1 MSAIARQSGSL
12 LLWTGVVVF
21 LTWPLAAHL
30 TTHLPGIV
38 PPLDSLLVGWALAHQ
53 SHALSTAPCSLPD
66 GNIYWP
72 SRRALYYGEAGF
84 GAVPYFM
91 PPFLATG
98 NPTLALNLVLLLG
111 LVLTA
116 WSMQRVVARLT
127 GSERAGF
134 VAGAVLVTTPW
145 VISSVA
151 AWAPSY
157 AILQYI
163 PPVMLIA
170 ARPPSRVR
178 TAACLLLLLVVQGL
192 T

>member
-12 LLWTGVVVF
+12 VLWTGVVVF

-30 TTHLPGIV
+30 TTHLPGIA
-38 PPLDSLLVGWALAHQ
+38 PLDSLLVGWALAHQ
-53 SHALSTAPCSLPD
+53 SHALSTAPWSFPD

-98 NPTLALNLVLLLG
+98 NPTLALNLVLLVG

-134 VAGAVLVTTPW
+134 VAGAVLVTTPG
-145 VISSVA
+145 SMLTSTTGG
-151 AWAPSY
+151 Y
-157 AILQYI
+157 RE
-163 PPVMLIA
+163 PP
-170 ARPPSRVR
+170 
-178 TAACLLLLLVVQGL
+178 
-192 T
+192 